1 MSCLARHRR
10 AALLGILSL
19 AVAAGAVAARV
30 EVSDELAR
38 LAEIHGF
45 DVTGLTETVGGW
57 GRTDDGHLGDQLRTL
72 LADYDYV
79 IVAAPDGGVRRVI
92 ILGERAAWVP
102 PPAPEPSTDRGE
114 AGIALPTTRQGSQ
127 RAVVAELE
135 GAGGQ
140 RLEQML
146 LVDTGA
152 DFLVLPRSLLPSLG
166 IDAQDL
172 RDQEVQTAN
181 GRVTAKIG
189 RLPGLWLD
197 RERLADVEAAFI
209 DDGKLGGHA
218 LLGMNVLGRYRMT
231 IDDERSELRLF
242 DR

>member
-1 MSCLARHRR
+1 
-10 AALLGILSL
+10 
-19 AVAAGAVAARV
+19 
-30 EVSDELAR
+30 
-38 LAEIHGF
+38 
-45 DVTGLTETVGGW
+45 
-57 GRTDDGHLGDQLRTL
+57 
-72 LADYDYV
+72 
-79 IVAAPDGGVRRVI
+79 
-92 ILGERAAWVP
+92 
-102 PPAPEPSTDRGE
+102 
-114 AGIALPTTRQGSQ
+114 
-127 RAVVAELE
+127 
-135 GAGGQ
+135 
-140 RLEQML
+140 
-146 LVDTGA
+146 
-152 DFLVLPRSLLPSLG
+152 LLPSLG